1 MSSLKGFDANKYP
14 DERSTI
20 LPGEYQAIIVAT
32 EMKVTK
38 AGTGQYLQLE
48 FLITE
53 GKYKGRKMWDRLN
66 LRNPNPTA
74 ENIARVTLGN
84 ICRAVGVLNPPD
96 SEMLHS
102 VPLMIKI
109 GLQDDDPDRNEVTGY
124 SQFQDMEKFEEAI
137 RAKYEDG
144 AVSARETLDLMQK
157 EKVNYAEGEVP
168 ESELPPVEQPGDV
181 PPTAPQISDEIPF

>member
-1 MSSLKGFDANKYP
+1 MPPLKGFDATKYP
-14 DERSTI
+14 DTRETI
-20 LPGEYQAIIVAT
+20 LPGEYPAVMVAS
-32 EMKVTK
+32 EYKPTK
-38 AGTGQYLQLE
+38 AGTGKYLQCE
-48 FLITE
+48 FVITN

-84 ICRAVGVLNPPD
+84 ICRAIGILNPPE

-109 GLQDDDPDRNEVTGY
+109 GLQDDDPDRNEITGY
-124 SQFQDMEKFEEAI
+124 AKYLDPGAI
-137 RAKYEDG
+137 SARTYEDG
-144 AVSARETLDLMQK
+144 A
-157 EKVNYAEGEVP
+157 VP

-181 PPTAPQISDEIPF
+181 QPTAPQISDDIPF